1 MISSSYKYEQNVVAK
16 TSHPAVIYVHYK
28 LVAATINAT
37 GRFNS
42 FIGKAVF

>member
-16 TSHPAVIYVHYK
+16 TSHPAVIYVH

-42 FIGKAVF
+42 FIGNAIF